1 MVLTRLEQMMMD
13 DGIRIG
19 ESRGHKMGIE
29 EAQNRM
35 TVLYVKF
42 HFANRTSEFMQVCR
56 NEKYGEKLMK
66 ELGIK

>member
-29 EAQNRM
+29 EVQKRM
-35 TVLYVKF
+35 AVLYVKI
-42 HFANRTSEFMQVCR
+42 HFANRTSEFLQVCR